1 MVWMIWLGVAKRSGW
16 FLQDHLPGL
25 PFVVFLQNF
34 WMASRGTLGG
44 PTAGGTW
51 SLAIEEQFYLTLP
64 LLIRFVDIR
73 RKRWVVLAGIIIAPV
88 LRIMCFST
96 SPPRN
101 FAAVTLMPCRA
112 DALLFGVL
120 GALLW
125 RDERWRAK
133 LESNPRFMQFLLAVL
148 LAGAGFLTIHAG
160 AWNGAMVQTLGL
172 TWMAALYLCFLLC
185 GISQPGNWLSACLR
199 WRWLTGLGAIA
210 YGVYLIHFYAR
221 AFLYQMIWSTDSNK
235 IATVGQFVATLLAIP
250 LTLAVCQLSFTFFE
264 KPLIRIGHRWKYE

>member
-1 MVWMIWLGVAKRSGW
+1 
-16 FLQDHLPGL
+16 
-25 PFVVFLQNF
+25 
-34 WMASRGTLGG
+34 
-44 PTAGGTW
+44 
-51 SLAIEEQFYLTLP
+51 
-64 LLIRFVDIR
+64 
-73 RKRWVVLAGIIIAPV
+73 
-88 LRIMCFST
+88 
-96 SPPRN
+96 
-101 FAAVTLMPCRA
+101 
-112 DALLFGVL
+112 
-120 GALLW
+120 
-125 RDERWRAK
+125 
-133 LESNPRFMQFLLAVL
+133 

-221 AFLYQMIWSTDSNK
+221 AFLYQMIWSTDSNE

-250 LTLAVCQLSFTFFE
+250 LTLAVCQLSFIFFE